1 MAESDDIPPGEVSGS
16 SPYLQQE
23 NGRIC
28 RHDRN
33 RILPITLVQYEDVV
47 CEKSKKWLTSMLIEA
62 KSCETMCRFSLAL
75 V

>member
-1 MAESDDIPPGEVSGS
+1 MAESDKIQPGEVSGS

-33 RILPITLVQYEDVV
+33 RVLPVTLVKSEHVV
-47 CEKSKKWLTSMLIEA
+47 PAEEWRTAYKHA
-62 KSCETMCRFSLAL
+62 H
-75 V
+75 